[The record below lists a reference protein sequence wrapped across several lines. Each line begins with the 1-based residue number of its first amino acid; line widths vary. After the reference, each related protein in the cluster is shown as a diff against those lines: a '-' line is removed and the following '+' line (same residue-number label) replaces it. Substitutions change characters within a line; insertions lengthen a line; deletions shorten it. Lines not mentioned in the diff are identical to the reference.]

1 VAEFAASRTACR
13 LDASRPGLRPW
24 ARDLTRDEADMIGL
38 ATEHDITSIPKIEL
52 HVHFGGNFSEAIA
65 LELARRHG
73 LDSAVAIPLEQGRY
87 PTRYRDFPD
96 FLRALI
102 ALDDLVR
109 TPDDVETVAAAF
121 ARGQAA
127 QGVIYSEVIV
137 TALSHVRAGI
147 APHNLWAALRS
158 GFATA
163 PETRIGIVVDA
174 IRNDGPG
181 DLEEVFRLIEAADAP
196 IVGVGLT
203 GIEDTWPIAD
213 FAFIRREADRLGLGV
228 EVHAGEMGPPESV
241 AASIDVLGADRIGH
255 GVAAIN
261 DGPLLARL
269 VRDRVP
275 LDVCPTSNVQI
286 GLFPSLEAH
295 PIGRFWQAGVN
306 MTISSDDPHLMG
318 TSLTQELRHA
328 VRLAGLSAADL
339 GELQRRAARVAF
351 LSGPDRRALEARV
364 DAWADQIEARQAR

>member
-1 VAEFAASRTACR
+1 MT
-13 LDASRPGLRPW
+13 
-24 ARDLTRDEADMIGL
+24 GL
-38 ATEHDITSIPKIEL
+38 ATEHDIVSIPKIEL
-52 HVHFGGNFSEAIA
+52 HVHFGGNFSEAVA
-65 LELARRHG
+65 HELASRHG
-73 LDSAVAIPLEQGRY
+73 LDPALALPLENGAY
-87 PTRYRDFPD
+87 PARYRDFPD
-96 FLRALI
+96 FLRALV
-102 ALDDLVR
+102 ALDALVR

-127 QGVIYSEVIV
+127 QGVVYSEVIV

-147 APHNLWAALRS
+147 SARDLWAALRS
-158 GFATA
+158 GFAAA

-181 DLEEVFRLIEAADAP
+181 DLEEVFRLIDAADAP

-203 GIEDTWPIAD
+203 GIEGSWPVAD
-213 FAFIRREADRLGLGV
+213 FAFIRGEADRLGLGV

-241 AASIDVLGADRIGH
+241 AASIDVLAADRIGH

-261 DGPLLARL
+261 DAGLLARL

-295 PIGRFWQAGVN
+295 PVARLWKAGVN

-318 TSLTQELRHA
+318 TSLTQELRNV
-328 VRLAGLSAADL
+328 VRLARLSAADL
-339 GELQRRAARVAF
+339 VELQRRAARVAF
-351 LSGPDRRALEARV
+351 LAEPDRRALEARV
-364 DAWADQIEARQAR
+364 GAWADEARTPEAR

>member
-1 VAEFAASRTACR
+1 
-13 LDASRPGLRPW
+13 
-24 ARDLTRDEADMIGL
+24 M
-38 ATEHDITSIPKIEL
+38 
-52 HVHFGGNFSEAIA
+52 
-65 LELARRHG
+65 
-73 LDSAVAIPLEQGRY
+73 
-87 PTRYRDFPD
+87 
-96 FLRALI
+96 
-102 ALDDLVR
+102 R

-127 QGVIYSEVIV
+127 QGVMYSEVIV

-147 APHNLWAALRS
+147 GPHELWAALRS

-163 PETRIGIVVDA
+163 PETRIGIIVDA

-203 GIEDTWPIAD
+203 GVEDTWPIAE
-213 FAFIRREADRLGLGV
+213 FAFIRREADLLGLGV

-241 AASIDVLGADRIGH
+241 TASIDVLGADRIGH

-295 PIGRFWQAGVN
+295 PIARFWQAGVN

-351 LSGPDRRALEARV
+351 LPRPDRRALEARV
-364 DAWADQIEARQAR
+364 DSWAEATRPGSAP

>member
-1 VAEFAASRTACR
+1 M
-13 LDASRPGLRPW
+13 
-24 ARDLTRDEADMIGL
+24 ARDTTQDKMDMIGL

-65 LELARRHG
+65 HELACRHG
-73 LDSAVAIPLEQGRY
+73 LDVDVALPLERGRY
-87 PTRYRDFPD
+87 PARYRDFPD

-137 TALSHVRAGI
+137 TALSHIRAGI
-147 APHNLWAALRS
+147 APHDLWAALRA
-158 GFATA
+158 GFAAA
-163 PETRIGIVVDA
+163 PETRVGIIVDA
-174 IRNDGPG
+174 IRDDGPG
-181 DLEEVFRLIEAADAP
+181 DLKEVFRLIEAADAP

-203 GIEDTWPIAD
+203 GIEDAWPIGD
-213 FAFIRREADRLGLGV
+213 FAFIRRESDRLGLGI

-241 AASIDVLGADRIGH
+241 AASVDVLEADRIGH

-261 DGPLLARL
+261 DDALLTRL

-295 PIGRFWQAGVN
+295 PVARFWKAGVN

-318 TSLTQELRHA
+318 TSLTEELQHV

-339 GELQRRAARVAF
+339 ADLQRRAARVAF
-351 LSGPDRRALEARV
+351 LSGSDRCVLEARV
-364 DAWADQIEARQAR
+364 DAWADQTIARQAR

>member
-1 VAEFAASRTACR
+1 
-13 LDASRPGLRPW
+13 
-24 ARDLTRDEADMIGL
+24 M
-38 ATEHDITSIPKIEL
+38 
-52 HVHFGGNFSEAIA
+52 
-65 LELARRHG
+65 
-73 LDSAVAIPLEQGRY
+73 
-87 PTRYRDFPD
+87 
-96 FLRALI
+96 
-102 ALDDLVR
+102 R

-127 QGVIYSEVIV
+127 QGVMYSEVIV

-147 APHNLWAALRS
+147 GPHELWAALRS

-163 PETRIGIVVDA
+163 PETRIGIIVDA

-203 GIEDTWPIAD
+203 GVEDTWPIAE
-213 FAFIRREADRLGLGV
+213 FAFIRREADLLGLGV

-241 AASIDVLGADRIGH
+241 TASIDVLGADRIGH

-295 PIGRFWQAGVN
+295 PIARFWQAGVN

-351 LSGPDRRALEARV
+351 LPRPDRRALEARV
-364 DAWADQIEARQAR
+364 DSWAEATRPGSAARPGPRAVVSRRAQRATALAR

>member
-1 VAEFAASRTACR
+1 MTQ
-13 LDASRPGLRPW
+13 D
-24 ARDLTRDEADMIGL
+24 TADMIGL
-38 ATEHDITSIPKIEL
+38 ATEHDVTSIPKIEL

-65 LELARRHG
+65 CDLARRHG
-73 LDSAVAIPLEQGRY
+73 LDANVALPLERGRY
-87 PTRYRDFPD
+87 PARYRDFTD

-102 ALDDLVR
+102 ALDNLVR

-127 QGVIYSEVIV
+127 QGVVYSEVIV
-137 TALSHVRAGI
+137 TAMTYVRSGI
-147 APHNLWAALRS
+147 APHDLWTALRA
-158 GFATA
+158 GFAAA
-163 PETRIGIVVDA
+163 PETRISIIVDS

-181 DLEEVFRLIEAADAP
+181 ELDGVFRLVEAADAP

-203 GIEDTWPIAD
+203 GIEDAWPIGD
-213 FAFIRREADRLGLGV
+213 FAFMRQEADRLGIGV
-228 EVHAGEMGPPESV
+228 EVHAGETGPPESV

-295 PIGRFWQAGVN
+295 PVARFWKAGVT

-318 TSLTQELRHA
+318 TSLTQELHHV

-339 GELQRRAARVAF
+339 ADLERRAARVAF
-351 LSGPDRRALEARV
+351 LPAPDRRALEARV
-364 DAWADQIEARQAR
+364 DAWADQTTSRQAM

>member
-1 VAEFAASRTACR
+1 MTE
-13 LDASRPGLRPW
+13 
-24 ARDLTRDEADMIGL
+24 DEADMVDL
-38 ATEHDITSIPKIEL
+38 ATEDDITSIPKIEL
-52 HVHFGGNFSEAIA
+52 HVHFGGNFSAAVA

-73 LDSAVAIPLEQGRY
+73 LDPAVAVHLEDGRY
-87 PTRYRDFPD
+87 KTRYRDFPD
-96 FLRALI
+96 FLRTII
-102 ALDDLVR
+102 ALDDLIR
-109 TPDDVETVAAAF
+109 TPGDVETVAAAF
-121 ARGQAA
+121 AQDQAA

-147 APHNLWAALRS
+147 APHDLWAALRA

-163 PETRIGIVVDA
+163 PETRIGIIVDA

-181 DLEEVFRLIEAADAP
+181 DLAEVFRLIEAADAP

-228 EVHAGEMGPPESV
+228 EVHAGEMGPPASV
-241 AASIDVLGADRIGH
+241 TASLDVLGADRIGH

-261 DGPLLARL
+261 DDALLARL

-295 PIGRFWQAGVN
+295 PMARFWQAGVN

-318 TSLTQELRHA
+318 TSLTQELGHA
-328 VRLAGLSAADL
+328 VRLAGLSANDL
-339 GELQRRAARVAF
+339 AELQRRAARVAF
-351 LSGPDRRALEARV
+351 LPGPDRRALESRV
-364 DAWADQIEARQAR
+364 DTWVEQIEVRHARYPPQRS